1 MSTYAFTDVHGQY
14 GLWDMI
20 KNHCKEDDTIYFL
33 GDACDR
39 GPDSIKIIKELLND
53 PRVIYLKGNHEEL
66 LETIVPELFEGGAN
80 NFTHWLNNGGGETWE
95 ELSRERDSAIEG
107 IIYQIKKLPYTATYK
122 NTKGQHIFLSH
133 SGAYRPF
140 PLGKYHKWNIIPDED
155 LYLWDRTHIKE
166 TEWDYRFPK
175 VYVVHGHTPVQLYF
189 KSELPYSYCENHK
202 IDLDLASFDT
212 KKIALLDLDTFEY
225 HIFEDTP
232 FENN

>member
-1 MSTYAFTDVHGQY
+1 MSIYAFTDVHGQY

-39 GPDSIKIIKELLND
+39 GPDSIKIIKELLTD

-66 LETIVPELFEGGAN
+66 LETIVPELFEGGVN

-95 ELSRERDSAIEG
+95 ELSRERDNVIKE
-107 IIYQIKKLPYTATYK
+107 IIHQIKKLPYTATYK

-140 PLGKYHKWNIIPDED
+140 PLGRYHKWNIVPDED